1 MTAASPALRRT
12 GTLLALGACL
22 LLTGCPKGKSTLG
35 SSGEPQA
42 TEPCPEVSAE
52 PAPDASFSRSERA
65 ALRGRLERSRA
76 LLRSTDPSEDG
87 GAEGVLTAALAWMD
101 ADESGEDRGQAAS
114 QLLDALAAAT
124 WVAPAE
130 LPTEALGEALPPS
143 VAEALRLREEGEA
156 EGALAEGIV
165 LLDALERAGL
175 DSLSLRLLLA
185 DWALAD
191 EDGILA
197 EEQYERV
204 ALSGPAVEAWLA
216 RGRSQ
221 RHVAQALV
229 DGPEAAALAV
239 AQEALDAEN
248 WAAAYEALMPLAE
261 EAEDPAI
268 GHRARA
274 LLEQLV
280 AHCRELAQDRLA
292 RAEVLLSS
300 DGFRD
305 EVLRLLDAVE
315 VLPPDSW
322 DAAELER
329 LRSWL
334 DEEGGARK
342 LEAPEDSP
350 ERQLAMARSLVAE
363 TRYREALDS
372 YKALD
377 GSRLQSTARAEALK
391 VADTFVKEERERAGR
406 LFVAARKLRDPES
419 QREQILV
426 VREVL
431 AGLLSEF
438 PDSRY
443 AGRVADNLAAVDRE
457 LAP

>member
-1 MTAASPALRRT
+1 
-12 GTLLALGACL
+12 
-22 LLTGCPKGKSTLG
+22 
-35 SSGEPQA
+35 
-42 TEPCPEVSAE
+42 
-52 PAPDASFSRSERA
+52 
-65 ALRGRLERSRA
+65 
-76 LLRSTDPSEDG
+76 
-87 GAEGVLTAALAWMD
+87 MD

-322 DAAELER
+322 DAAEL
-329 LRSWL
+329 
-334 DEEGGARK
+334 GGARK

-406 LFVAARKLRDPES
+406 LFVACADGA
-419 QREQILV
+419 V
-426 VREVL
+426 
-431 AGLLSEF
+431 
-438 PDSRY
+438 Y
-443 AGRVADNLAAVDRE
+443 AFGSGK
-457 LAP
+457 